1 MDIFSSNY
9 ICNHSDGEGRYSY
22 RNQPRIGME
31 AVHRLGAA
39 LSEMIGHELELAGN
53 GDKIAEAQKG
63 WADDESKLEA
73 WRDAGDKVVEE
84 IASEFMGTYIHDYRN
99 LMAKVSIKP
108 DHTLLYACVDADKA
122 PISRNLAS
130 WKRSRPT
137 SPS

>member
-31 AVHRLGAA
+31 AVHRLGAT

-53 GDKIAEAQKG
+53 GDSIAEAQKG

-73 WRDAGDKVVEE
+73 WRQVGDRVVQE

-99 LMAKVSIKP
+99 LMAKVSAHRYNVLKWF
-108 DHTLLYACVDADKA
+108 
-122 PISRNLAS
+122 R
-130 WKRSRPT
+130 RSEQ
-137 SPS
+137 S